1 MIDKDCAISISRQF
15 GLLDLNR
22 STYYSGKKGLKSKD
36 LELMR
41 LIDQIYTRWP
51 FYGSRKI
58 AKELGTQ
65 GVIVNR
71 KRIQRLMRLMGI
83 HGLAPGIM
91 TSRPHPEHV
100 KYPYLL
106 RELVINRP
114 NQVWCVDITYIPMRH
129 GHMYL
134 VAIMDWYSRRVL
146 SWELSNSLD
155 NGFCITTLER
165 AIAEHGVPEI
175 FNSDQGC
182 QFTSLS
188 FIEVLKREGIRISMD
203 GKGRAMDNI
212 FIERL
217 WRSLKY
223 ENIYLNDYEDV
234 PSLRKGIKNYFA
246 FYNGKRIHEA
256 LGYRTP
262 MAVYSEAVAA

>member
-1 MIDKDCAISISRQF
+1 MISKDCGISVRRQCD
-15 GLLDLNR
+15 LLSLNR
-22 STYYSGKKGLKSKD
+22 STYYSAKRGFRSGD

-41 LIDQIYTRWP
+41 LVDQIYTRWP

-65 GVIVNR
+65 GVVVNR
-71 KRIQRLMRLMGI
+71 KRIQRLMRAMGI

-91 TSRPHPEHV
+91 TSRPHPEHA
-100 KYPYLL
+100 KHPYLL
-106 RELVINRP
+106 GGMAINRP
-114 NQVWCVDITYIPMRH
+114 NQVWCVDITYIPMRR
-129 GHMYL
+129 GRMYL
-134 VAIMDWYSRRVL
+134 VAIMDWHSRHVL

-155 NGFCITTLER
+155 GGFCVNALKR

-188 FIEVLKREGIRISMD
+188 FIEVLKSNGIKISMD
-203 GKGRAMDNI
+203 GKGRVMDNI

-223 ENIYLNDYEDV
+223 EDIYLKDYEDV
-234 PSLRKGIKNYFA
+234 PSLQEGIRNYFA
-246 FYNGKRIHEA
+246 FYNGKRVHEA
-256 LGYRTP
+256 LGYKTP
-262 MAVYSEAVAA
+262 MAVYSEKAAA